1 MKRLILALLALM
13 LASCGGA
20 ADLALPLAEDQVTVL
35 FFYTD
40 N

>member
-1 MKRLILALLALM
+1 LIRRLLLGLLAL
-13 LASCGGA
+13 AGCGGNSSEI
-20 ADLALPLAEDQVTVL
+20 ALPLADGQVTVL

>member
-1 MKRLILALLALM
+1 MKWLM
-13 LASCGGA
+13 LVLLVALAGCGGNTEV
-20 ADLALPLAEDQVTVL
+20 ALPLADEQVTVL